1 MARDGILVIIGGGL
15 AGAKAAEGARAN
27 GFDGR
32 VVLIGAEGHP
42 PYERPPLSKALLR
55 GEADPKSTLVH
66 DHRYYAAHDIEIV
79 TGHAAIALDVATR
92 TVDVAGG
99 TAVRFD
105 TAVLATGATPRRLD
119 VPGALLD
126 GVHYLRNLDDSLRLG
141 DAIRSASRVAV
152 IGAGWIGTEVAASAR
167 QMGADVTLIDPGAVP
182 LQRVLGADIGRMIAR
197 LHADNGVALRLGTAV
212 AELQGAGRVEQVVLG
227 DGRIVPAD
235 LVVVGVG
242 VTPRLDLAVQAGL
255 RVDNGVVVDEF
266 LETSAPGIYAAGD
279 IANAFH
285 PRYGTHLRVEHW
297 ANALNQGL
305 TVGRNVAGQ
314 RESYERLPYFFSD
327 QYDLGLE
334 YIGQTGPHDAIV
346 VRGDVEDR
354 KFIAFWHHNGMV
366 NAAMNVNVWDVAD
379 DLKVIVNARRP
390 IDPLRLSDA
399 SVALDELARDGR
411 QDGSSSMPGDIDRA
425 ATADRATPEPARGA
439 LFPS

>member
-1 MARDGILVIIGGGL
+1 MPRDGTFVIIGGGL

-32 VVLIGAEGHP
+32 VVLIGAERHP

-105 TAVLATGATPRRLD
+105 TAVLATGAIPRQLD

-126 GVHYLRNLDDSLRLG
+126 GVHYLRNLDDSLRLS

-212 AELQGAGRVEQVVLG
+212 AELQGAGRVEHVVLT

-255 RVDNGVVVDEF
+255 CVDNGVVVDEF

-279 IANAFH
+279 IANAFR
-285 PRYGTHLRVEHW
+285 PRYGTHLRIEHW

-314 RESYERLPYFFSD
+314 RESYARLPYFFSD

-334 YIGQTGPHDAIV
+334 YIGHAGPDDAIV
-346 VRGDVEDR
+346 VRGDLEDR
-354 KFIAFWHHNGMV
+354 KFIAFWHHNGTV

-390 IDPLRLSDA
+390 IDPLRLADA
-399 SVALDELARDGR
+399 SVALDELARGDR
-411 QDGSSSMPGDIDRA
+411 DDDSSR
-425 ATADRATPEPARGA
+425 
-439 LFPS
+439 